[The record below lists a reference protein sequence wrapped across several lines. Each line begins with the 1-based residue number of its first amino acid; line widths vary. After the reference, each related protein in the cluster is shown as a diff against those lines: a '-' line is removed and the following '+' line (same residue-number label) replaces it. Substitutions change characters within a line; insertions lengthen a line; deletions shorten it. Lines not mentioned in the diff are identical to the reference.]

1 MARPRKAEPLVPI
14 TGRIRDYQKRWLEW
28 EAERRFEGEMSR
40 TLRWSLDQA
49 RVFSIL
55 MMHDDPVT
63 ELDRM
68 LNPEKY
74 EHDVYDGPS
83 EDELRAERLRRE
95 RAIARA
101 YSYEDVPD
109 DLDPKR

>member
-1 MARPRKAEPLVPI
+1 MARPRTKEPLVPL

-49 RVFSIL
+49 RVFSL
-55 MMHDDPVT
+55 LLMHDDPVL

-68 LNPEKY
+68 LHPEKY
-74 EHDVYDGPS
+74 PQEEFEDGPT
-83 EDELRAERLRRE
+83 AEERKAEVVRRE
-95 RAIARA
+95 RAIART
-101 YSYEDVPD
+101 YGFEDQPFEEQ
-109 DLDPKR
+109 P

>member
-1 MARPRKAEPLVPI
+1 MVGLTV
-14 TGRIRDYQKRWLEW
+14 RIRPEQESWLRW
-28 EAERRFEGEMSR
+28 EAERRFDGELSR

-49 RVFSIL
+49 RVFSLL

-63 ELDRM
+63 ELDRT

-74 EHDVYDGPS
+74 ATEEFDDRPTGA
-83 EDELRAERLRRE
+83 ELAAERVRRE

-101 YSYEDVPD
+101 YGLEEQP
-109 DLDPKR
+109 

>member
-1 MARPRKAEPLVPI
+1 MARPRKDDPLVPL
-14 TGRIRDYQKRWLEW
+14 TGRIRDYQERWLRW
-28 EAERRFEGEMSR
+28 EADRRFEGEVSR

-49 RVFSIL
+49 RVFSLL

-74 EHDVYDGPS
+74 PSEGVDDGPT
-83 EDELRAERLRRE
+83 EAEVAAERLRRE
-95 RAIARA
+95 HAIARA
-101 YSYEDVPD
+101 YG
-109 DLDPKR
+109 LDEEQP

>member
-1 MARPRKAEPLVPI
+1 
-14 TGRIRDYQKRWLEW
+14 
-28 EAERRFEGEMSR
+28 MSR

-49 RVFSIL
+49 RVFSLL
-55 MMHDDPVT
+55 MMRDDPVL

-74 EHDVYDGPS
+74 PEQEF
-83 EDELRAERLRRE
+83 EDSPADAEYAAERLRRE

-101 YSYEDVPD
+101 YGLEEQP
-109 DLDPKR
+109 

>member
-1 MARPRKAEPLVPI
+1 MARPRKADPLVPL

-49 RVFSIL
+49 RVFSLL
-55 MMHDDPVT
+55 MMHDDPVL

-68 LNPEKY
+68 LNPDKY
-74 EHDVYDGPS
+74 PHEEYDDGPTA
-83 EDELRAERLRRE
+83 AEWEAEKLRRE

-101 YSYEDVPD
+101 YGLEEQQ
-109 DLDPKR
+109 